1 MRNFSSLISPVTDRD
16 DTFYDPS
23 RLIHRLRSE
32 QGLTAGLLLSLV
44 SVYLF
49 HMQSNRDVDGTDG

>member
-16 DTFYDPS
+16 NIFYDPS

-32 QGLTAGLLLSLV
+32 QGLTAGLLSLV

-49 HMQSNRDVDGTDG
+49 HMQSNRDVDGTDD

>member
-1 MRNFSSLISPVTDRD
+1 MRNFSSLISPVPDRD
-16 DTFYDPS
+16 NTFYDPS

-32 QGLTAGLLLSLV
+32 QGLTAGLLSLV

-49 HMQSNRDVDGTDG
+49 HMQSNRDVDGTDD